1 MKNRN
6 LPRRFKSIIRQ
17 LTFRT
22 AEIEFLEGQIELA
35 YLLWIDRLKTC
46 ETSELPKMVELL
58 QTQYDTWRDRNKIKR
73 EYRKMN
79 AENTDTIAALNETVA
94 RLTAENAAKDA
105 QIQALQDKLDR
116 ANDALTQMV
125 ESRKEYYDV

>member
-6 LPRRFKSIIRQ
+6 LPRRFKTMTRQ

-46 ETSELPKMVELL
+46 DPSELPKMVELL
-58 QTQYDTWRDRNKIKR
+58 QTQYDTWRNRNKIKR

-79 AENTDTIAALNETVA
+79 PEDTIAALNETVA

-116 ANDALTQMV
+116 AKDALTQSV
-125 ESRKEYYDV
+125 ESRKEYFDV

>member
-1 MKNRN
+1 
-6 LPRRFKSIIRQ
+6 
-17 LTFRT
+17 
-22 AEIEFLEGQIELA
+22 
-35 YLLWIDRLKTC
+35 
-46 ETSELPKMVELL
+46 
-58 QTQYDTWRDRNKIKR
+58 
-73 EYRKMN
+73 MN

-125 ESRKEYYDV
+125 ESRKEYFDV

>member
-17 LTFRT
+17 LVFRT
-22 AEIEFLEGQIELA
+22 AEIEFLEGQIEVA

-73 EYRKMN
+73 EYRK
-79 AENTDTIAALNETVA
+79 NTKNETQ
-94 RLTAENAAKDA
+94 T
-105 QIQALQDKLDR
+105 IQKIS
-116 ANDALTQMV
+116 
-125 ESRKEYYDV
+125 SR